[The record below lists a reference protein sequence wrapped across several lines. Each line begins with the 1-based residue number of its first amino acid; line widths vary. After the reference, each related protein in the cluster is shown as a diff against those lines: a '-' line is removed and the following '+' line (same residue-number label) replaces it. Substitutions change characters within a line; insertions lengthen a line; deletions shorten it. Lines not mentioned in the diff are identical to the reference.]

1 MTPISNSL
9 HIETK
14 AIRFFYCLVL
24 QHSLPTNLTDK
35 ESKQACFD
43 SLEFELQTLLEP
55 QGFQVAFDEKAGIK
69 ISEQQEKTC
78 LVSFL
83 VSKVCEFKFDDIVI
97 PNPSYTSFKV
107 TAASMSSVRNTL
119 TQNIRDALFSK
130 MITHELAFI
139 MTTSRNFDF
148 EVFYEGVFRVKRE
161 FSDDEIVSEGGVNNA
176 LESFFEEVESA
187 IQPFGFEVD
196 SASSRQ
202 RRSRNNEY
210 LFDVF
215 YAPIIGFN
223 ESTVHGEGCYAV
235 RGDASR
241 DEINTYGID
250 FENTFENEINAQL
263 YSILEEHLPLDVD
276 LISSKISYID
286 DPGEVFAISDDLIPL
301 VKDNQDVE
309 MLKRQSRELQFVK
322 PKAPM
327 PTVEIDI
334 DSIPEGLH
342 GYGDLLTQALASVAQ
357 ESIKLTAT
365 IYVYQ
370 CMSSNFGNPSWSAFF
385 GVAGDKKL
393 LKILFNAFQ
402 DAKVAQVR
410 MSDYIE
416 SSMAINEFHIQDGY
430 IWRPL
435 EEGTW
440 YAKME
445 DIPEPES
452 SVVIE
457 IEESECSIKN
467 LSRSAIPTRFRAARA
482 DTTVGTIR
490 QKIEEVFGLPEGSVA
505 ICGPDKRPLR
515 KDATIATVRRRWE

>member
-1 MTPISNSL
+1 M
-9 HIETK
+9 
-14 AIRFFYCLVL
+14 
-24 QHSLPTNLTDK
+24 
-35 ESKQACFD
+35 
-43 SLEFELQTLLEP
+43 
-55 QGFQVAFDEKAGIK
+55 
-69 ISEQQEKTC
+69 
-78 LVSFL
+78 
-83 VSKVCEFKFDDIVI
+83 
-97 PNPSYTSFKV
+97 
-107 TAASMSSVRNTL
+107 
-119 TQNIRDALFSK
+119 
-130 MITHELAFI
+130 
-139 MTTSRNFDF
+139 
-148 EVFYEGVFRVKRE
+148 
-161 FSDDEIVSEGGVNNA
+161 
-176 LESFFEEVESA
+176 
-187 IQPFGFEVD
+187 
-196 SASSRQ
+196 
-202 RRSRNNEY
+202 
-210 LFDVF
+210 
-215 YAPIIGFN
+215 
-223 ESTVHGEGCYAV
+223 
-235 RGDASR
+235 
-241 DEINTYGID
+241 
-250 FENTFENEINAQL
+250 
-263 YSILEEHLPLDVD
+263 D

-286 DPGEVFAISDDLIPL
+286 DAGEAFAISDDLIPL

-309 MLKRQSRELQFVK
+309 MLKRQSSELQFIK
-322 PKAPM
+322 PNAPM

-393 LKILFNAFQ
+393 LKTLFNAFQ